1 MARMFPATIADDHG
15 SRGERIVFRKLKEET
30 PDAWIGLHS
39 VGLINH
45 ATKPWAE
52 VDFVLVTED
61 GVLCLE
67 VKGGTLVHREGDWYQ
82 NDRRLKESPFAQA
95 GGGASALYEYL
106 AGRVPAVRRSFIGH
120 GVLFPESPF
129 RYELPSI
136 ELDMVFDDSDL
147 ARPMSA
153 YVERVTGYWQHA
165 IQRRRGRMPDGLDRA
180 TRSRIVY
187 ELAPDFELV
196 PSLKARLLEVDDELV
211 RLTTQQRELLHGLVD
226 TSRVIVRGGAGTGKT
241 WVAIDEAVRLAASGC
256 RTLFVSYGSRLADYV
271 RPLLEEAG
279 VTVNHLHG
287 VMRDVIREARFEDR
301 LPAVEARDLFD
312 VYYPEVGLDALAALE
327 LFGSFDALV
336 IDEGQDILKTPYV
349 LFLDAL
355 LVGEMSGGTW
365 RLFHDPNQD
374 IFGGGPP
381 AELERLENVATSYHL
396 TQNCRNTREI
406 AMATAILSGVAVSET
421 LAAEG
426 PEVIEQWQGDR
437 KAEEKAILRQLRTWV
452 DGGVAPD
459 GITVLSP
466 KRFDR
471 SAIGGI
477 DASRLPRPLV
487 DISHSGSSD
496 PNRIRFSTV
505 AGFKGL
511 ESEAILLTGFNDL
524 SDPGTLSLLYV
535 GASRA
540 RALLGLVLHERCREA
555 YIERARDIVGRLVG
569 LS

>member
-1 MARMFPATIADDHG
+1 MARMLPPTIADDHG

-30 PDAWIGLHS
+30 PDSWVALHS

-67 VKGGTLVHREGDWYQ
+67 IKGGTLVHRDGDWFQ
-82 NDRRLKESPFAQA
+82 NERRMKESPFAQA
-95 GGGASALYEYL
+95 GGGASALYDYL

-129 RYELPSI
+129 RYELPSV

-153 YVERVTGYWQHA
+153 YVDRLSGYWRHA
-165 IQRRRGRMPDGLDRA
+165 IKKRRGREPDGLDRA
-180 TRSRIVY
+180 ARSRVVH

-196 PSLKARLLEVDDELV
+196 PSLRARLLEVDDELV
-211 RLTTQQRELLHGLVD
+211 RLTTQQKELLHGLVD
-226 TSRVIVRGGAGTGKT
+226 TQRVIVRGGAGTGKT
-241 WVAIDEAVRLAASGC
+241 LVAIDEAIRIAASGR
-256 RTLFVSYGSRLADYV
+256 RTLFVCYGSRLADYV
-271 RPLLEEAG
+271 RPVLEPAG
-279 VTVNHLHG
+279 VAVDHLHG
-287 VMRDVIREARFEDR
+287 LMRDVIHAAQFADR

-327 LFGSFDALV
+327 RFGSFDALV
-336 IDEGQDILKTPYV
+336 IDEGQDILKAPYV
-349 LFLDAL
+349 VFLDAL
-355 LVGEMSGGTW
+355 LVGEMSGGMW

-374 IFGGGPP
+374 IFRGGPP
-381 AELERLENVATSYHL
+381 AELERLESFATCYRL

-421 LAAEG
+421 LVADG
-426 PEVIEQWQGDR
+426 PEVSEQWHGDQ
-437 KAEEKAILRQLRTWV
+437 KAEEKAILRQLRVWL
-452 DGGVAPD
+452 DGGVTPD
-459 GITVLSP
+459 AITVLSP
-466 KRFDR
+466 KRFEH
-471 SAIGGI
+471 SAIAGI
-477 DASRLPRPLV
+477 DASRLPRPFV
-487 DISHSGSSD
+487 DVSHGGSSD
-496 PNRIRFSTV
+496 ANRIRFSTI

-511 ESEAILLTGFNDL
+511 ESEAILLTGFEDL
-524 SDPGTLSLLYV
+524 SDSRTLSLLYV

-540 RALLGLVLHERCREA
+540 RGLLGLVLDERCREA
-555 YIERARDIVGRLVG
+555 YIDRARDIVGRLVG
-569 LS
+569 AQ